1 MKAKITFD
9 GKEYPIKMTMGAM
22 LRYEQETG
30 KKANEVGN
38 GVVENTVLLWCCIKS
53 ACAHDK
59 IAFDV
64 SIMDFADN
72 ITPDDFRDMTLAL
85 SAGSSSDASTEAGE
99 GDGVKNA
106 V

>member
-30 KKANEVGN
+30 KKANDVGD

-59 IAFDV
+59 VAFDV
-64 SIMDFADN
+64 SLMDFADN
-72 ITPDDFRDMTLAL
+72 ITPDDFRDMTLAV
-85 SAGSSSDASTEAGE
+85 SAGSSDTSAEE
-99 GDGVKNA
+99 GDDAKNA

>member
-30 KKANEVGN
+30 KKANEVGD

-59 IAFDV
+59 VAFDV
-64 SIMDFADN
+64 SLMDFADN
-72 ITPDDFRDMTLAL
+72 ITPDDFRDMTFAL
-85 SAGSSSDASTEAGE
+85 SAGSSDVSADEE
-99 GDGVKNA
+99 GDDAKNA